1 MTGEVQIKRL
11 SDVAEILSGQLVGK
25 DSNFHGVSS
34 DTRTVGSGE
43 LFVALRGP
51 NFDGGEY
58 LDVALNKGANGAITE
73 RAYESELPQIVVG
86 NTLDALGQIAASWR
100 AQFEIPLLAVTGS
113 NGKTTVKEMVASI
126 LNQLGPGTVT
136 QGNLNNEIGVPLT
149 LLQISAED
157 RWAVVEMG
165 ASAMG
170 EIAKLSAMAQ
180 PTAAL
185 VNNVGS
191 AHLGG
196 FGSVEK
202 IARAKGE
209 IYAGLRS
216 DGVALINHDLS
227 EAEGWRAS
235 IAERKIE
242 TYGSTGSPSLLSAV
256 VETGKP
262 FRISHQGESLEVE
275 LPLPGE
281 HNKMNAL
288 AAAALSIQ
296 AGASLRQVKHGLEDM
311 HPVPGRLEMKL
322 GKDGAAVIDDTYN
335 ASPESMM
342 RAIEVISSMEG
353 RKTVVL
359 GDMGELG
366 DEALH
371 LHYEVGVAAKS
382 AGVDQL
388 YALGSNATE
397 YLSGFG
403 EGAVLFESHEQLV
416 TALKEEMDKE
426 RIILVK
432 GSRFMKMERIVD
444 GIVANRSGGKP

>member
-185 VNNVGS
+185 VNNVP
-191 AHLGG
+191 
-196 FGSVEK
+196 K
-202 IARAKGE
+202 NKK
-209 IYAGLRS
+209 
-216 DGVALINHDLS
+216 N
-227 EAEGWRAS
+227 S
-235 IAERKIE
+235 IKDN
-242 TYGSTGSPSLLSAV
+242 
-256 VETGKP
+256 KP
-262 FRISHQGESLEVE
+262 
-275 LPLPGE
+275 
-281 HNKMNAL
+281 
-288 AAAALSIQ
+288 
-296 AGASLRQVKHGLEDM
+296 
-311 HPVPGRLEMKL
+311 
-322 GKDGAAVIDDTYN
+322 
-335 ASPESMM
+335 
-342 RAIEVISSMEG
+342 
-353 RKTVVL
+353 
-359 GDMGELG
+359 
-366 DEALH
+366 
-371 LHYEVGVAAKS
+371 
-382 AGVDQL
+382 
-388 YALGSNATE
+388 
-397 YLSGFG
+397 
-403 EGAVLFESHEQLV
+403 
-416 TALKEEMDKE
+416 
-426 RIILVK
+426 
-432 GSRFMKMERIVD
+432 
-444 GIVANRSGGKP
+444 